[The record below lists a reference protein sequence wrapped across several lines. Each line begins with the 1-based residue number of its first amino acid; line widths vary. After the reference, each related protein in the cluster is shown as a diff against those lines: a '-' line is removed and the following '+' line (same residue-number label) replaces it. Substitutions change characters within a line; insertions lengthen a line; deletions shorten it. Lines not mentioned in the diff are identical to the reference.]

1 MSFVMTAAPVPAAMT
16 LTYLNYFWVS
26 LAAILLFGALIWLG
40 WRNRKRRQGH
50 LPVPAEVPAEVLDA
64 EPLAA
69 GEGMVIGTVRA
80 EDYLDRV
87 AVHGL
92 GLRTDGR
99 LEVHEAGVAVL
110 RAGAPNFLIMTE
122 ALRHTRTDRG
132 VVGKFVERDGALI
145 IGWQLGDEFVETAF
159 RARHAEAHQQ
169 LLGELQKLTGRGADA
184 HGDNPDEESNTP

>member
-1 MSFVMTAAPVPAAMT
+1 MTFAMT
-16 LTYLNYFWVS
+16 MTYLNYFWVS
-26 LAAILLFGALIWLG
+26 LGAILLFGALIWLG
-40 WRNRKRRQGH
+40 WRNRKRRQSH
-50 LPVPAEVPAEVLDA
+50 LPAPAEIPAEVIDA

-87 AVHGL
+87 AVHSL

-99 LEVHEAGVAVL
+99 VEVHEAGVAVL
-110 RAGAPNFLIMTE
+110 RAGAPNFLIMRE

-159 RARHAEAHQQ
+159 RVRHAEAHQQ